1 MELLSFPPTIFCWS
15 LSDLPASLL
24 LKVKPEVSRLMEWL
38 EVSSGG
44 VHILA
49 YTIEANDDS
58 PGNCAEELTWFDEQL
73 RLFLEFGKSLR
84 SASEATS

>member
-38 EVSSGG
+38 EVSSEG

-73 RLFLEFGKSLR
+73 RLFLEFGKSLH

>member
-38 EVSSGG
+38 EVSSEG
-44 VHILA
+44 VHILS

-73 RLFLEFGKSLR
+73 RLFLEFGKSLH

>member
-1 MELLSFPPTIFCWS
+1 M
-15 LSDLPASLL
+15 
-24 LKVKPEVSRLMEWL
+24 
-38 EVSSGG
+38 SSEG
-44 VHILA
+44 VRILA

-58 PGNCAEELTWFDEQL
+58 PRDCAEELTWFDEQL